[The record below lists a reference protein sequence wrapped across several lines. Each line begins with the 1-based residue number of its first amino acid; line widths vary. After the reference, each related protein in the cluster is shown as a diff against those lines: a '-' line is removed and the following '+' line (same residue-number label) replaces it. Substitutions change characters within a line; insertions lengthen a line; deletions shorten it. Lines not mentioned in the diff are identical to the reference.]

1 VTPGQQVL
9 LPSRG
14 PTPVHRARVASTA
27 GGELAVAAI
36 GPPTAPAW
44 VVAHGAGSS
53 ARFVAAAFAG
63 PVVAAGGRLVTYDL
77 RGHGASALG
86 RTVADHHLDV
96 HSADLVAVAA
106 SVTGPVAVV
115 GGVSLGGHAA
125 VHAAARGLLD
135 TEVVLACLPAWTGRA
150 VPGEGPHAAI
160 AEEVR
165 TGGAGAVLARVR
177 REPGLPVWLRETLL
191 LDHARHDQASLGA
204 ALVSLDGGT
213 GPEVAELAALPVPL
227 AVVAWDDDPGHPLEV
242 AREWAAATPTGSL
255 VVLDLLE
262 LERGLEVLGD
272 AAVAAVRAAVA
283 TT

>member
-1 VTPGQQVL
+1 VTTGQQVL

-36 GPPTAPAW
+36 GPPAAPAW
-44 VVAHGAGSS
+44 IVAHGAGSS

-77 RGHGASALG
+77 RGHGASELG

-106 SVTGPVAVV
+106 CVSGPVAVV

-135 TEVVLACLPAWTGRA
+135 TEVVLACLPAWTGQA
-150 VPGEGPHAAI
+150 VPGDGPHAAI

-165 TGGAGAVLARVR
+165 AGGAGAVLARVR

-191 LDHARHDQASLGA
+191 LDHARHDQVSLGA

-213 GPEVAELAALPVPL
+213 GPEVAELAALAVPL

-242 AREWAAATPTGSL
+242 AREWAAAATGSL
-255 VVLDLLE
+255 VVLDLFE

-272 AAVAAVRAAVA
+272 AAVAAVREAVA